1 MLRFLRIDHLAVIDA
16 VQVEFEPG
24 LNVLTGETGA
34 GKSMLVEAVG
44 LLMGG
49 RASADLIRTGETQ
62 AQVQAEFDVAD
73 LKVGTTNEAVRD
85 EAVRNEGVRNEGV
98 RSAGLPPP
106 HKATA
111 DRHSLGEGGQA
122 SQPLI
127 VRRDINAQGRSRA
140 FVNDTLVTAA
150 ALNDQ
155 TSPLVELHGQHE
167 HQTLLDP
174 QSHLHML
181 DEFAGLTAAREQV
194 GATFRAWKRLQSAF
208 EAFQMDEREKAARVD
223 LLTFQVGELDKVRL
237 RAGEDEELETTRRV
251 LSSADKL
258 QRLCTEA
265 YAALYDSD
273 EAALARLGTVWKRV
287 GELAEVDR
295 VFQPHLDA
303 RDAIKSQLEDL
314 ALTLRAYGGNIDASP
329 ARLQEVEDRLA
340 LLERLKRKYGPALA
354 DVIAKKDALSQQLDA
369 LEHADE
375 RRAGLEADARAARD
389 AFLTHARALS
399 RKRRDAARQFGDRIQ
414 GLLGELA
421 MGRTQFEVRFDAE
434 PSEAAWTESGV
445 DVAECYLS
453 TNVGEDPRPLA
464 RIASGGELSR
474 VMLAIRT
481 LAAADAPGKTLIFDE
496 IDAGIGGRVAGV
508 VGKKLR
514 GIGESFQVLCITH
527 LPQIAAAG
535 HVHFHIS
542 KSVANGRTQTQVVR
556 LSEAE
561 RVEEVARMIGGAVP
575 TDAARAAAR
584 ELLGESESEQKSKAK
599 AGRGESEGRSEADR
613 AKSKAQRARRL

>member
-1 MLRFLRIDHLAVIDA
+1 MLRFLRIEHLAVIDA

-49 RASADLIRTGETQ
+49 RASADLIRTGETH

-73 LKVGTTNEAVRD
+73 LFEAADLKVGQT
-85 EAVRNEGVRNEGV
+85 
-98 RSAGLPPP
+98 
-106 HKATA
+106 
-111 DRHSLGEGGQA
+111 
-122 SQPLI
+122 LI
-127 VRRDINAQGRSRA
+127 VRRDVNAQGRSRA
-140 FVNDTLVTAA
+140 FVNDVLVTAA
-150 ALNDQ
+150 SLSEQ

-174 QSHLHML
+174 QSHLLML
-181 DEFAGLTAAREQV
+181 DEFAGLVATREQV
-194 GATFRAWKRLQSAF
+194 ATAFRHWKQLQSEF
-208 EAFQMDEREKAARVD
+208 DAFQMDEREKAARVD
-223 LLTFQVGELDKVRL
+223 LLKFQVGELERARL

-258 QRLCTEA
+258 QRLSSEA

-273 EAALARLGTVWKRV
+273 EAALARLATVWKRV
-287 GELAEVDR
+287 AELAEVDPTFR
-295 VFQPHLDA
+295 SHLEA

-314 ALTLRAYGGNIDASP
+314 AQTLRAYGETIDASP
-329 ARLQEVEDRLA
+329 ARLQDVEDRLA
-340 LLERLKRKYGPALA
+340 LLERLKRKYGPALS
-354 DVIAKKDALSQQLDA
+354 DVVAKRDALSRQLDA
-369 LEHADE
+369 LENADA
-375 RRAGLEADARAARD
+375 RRAGLEADTLAARD
-389 AFLTHARALS
+389 AFLTRARALS
-399 RKRRDAARQFGDRIQ
+399 RKRREAAKRFGVQIQ

-421 MGRTQFEVRFDAE
+421 MGRTQFDVRFDAE
-434 PSEAAWTESGV
+434 PPESAWTETGV
-445 DVAECYLS
+445 DAAECYLS
-453 TNVGEDPRPLA
+453 ANVGEDPRPLA

-481 LAAADAPGKTLIFDE
+481 LAAASAPGKTLIFDE
-496 IDAGIGGRVAGV
+496 IDSGIGGRVASV

-514 GIGESFQVLCITH
+514 DIGESFQVLCITH

-542 KSVANGRTQTQVVR
+542 KSVANGRTQTRVVR
-556 LSEAE
+556 LNEHE
-561 RVEEVARMIGGAVP
+561 RVEELARMIGGAAP

-584 ELLGESESEQKSKAK
+584 ELVGESEVKSKAK
-599 AGRGESEGRSEADR
+599 VPLAKAKLTPRNDEIFHRNLRLPDERPRLRADGRSAG
-613 AKSKAQRARRL
+613 AGWL

>member
-1 MLRFLRIDHLAVIDA
+1 MLRFLRIEHLAVIDA

-49 RASADLIRTGETQ
+49 RASADLIRTGESQ

-73 LKVGTTNEAVRD
+73 LKVGTTIE
-85 EAVRNEGVRNEGV
+85 
-98 RSAGLPPP
+98 RSAGP
-106 HKATA
+106 
-111 DRHSLGEGGQA
+111 QA
-122 SQPLI
+122 SPTLI

-150 ALNDQ
+150 SLGEQ

-174 QSHLHML
+174 QSHLLML
-181 DEFAGLTAAREQV
+181 DAFANLQSAREPV
-194 GATFRAWKRLQSAF
+194 ASAYAEWKRLQSEF
-208 EAFQMDEREKAARVD
+208 DAFQMDEREKAARLD
-223 LLTFQVGELDKVRL
+223 LLTFQVRELENARL
-237 RAGEDEELETTRRV
+237 RAGEDEELETMRRV

-258 QRLCTEA
+258 QRLSGEA

-287 GELAEVDR
+287 AELAEVDPT
-295 VFQPHLDA
+295 FQPHLDA

-314 ALTLRAYGGNIDASP
+314 AQTLRAYADTIDASP

-340 LLERLKRKYGPALA
+340 LLERLKRKHGPALA
-354 DVIAKKDALSQQLDA
+354 DVIAKRDTLSRQLDA
-369 LEHADE
+369 LANADE
-375 RRAGLEADARAARD
+375 RRAGLESDMRTARD
-389 AFLTHARALS
+389 TFLTRARALS
-399 RKRRDAARQFGDRIQ
+399 RTRRAAATQFGSRIQ

-421 MGRTQFEVRFDAE
+421 MGRTQFEVRFEAE
-434 PSEAAWTESGV
+434 PAESAWSETGV

-453 TNVGEDPRPLA
+453 ANVGEDLRPLA

-481 LAAADAPGKTLIFDE
+481 LAAAAAPGKTLIFDE
-496 IDAGIGGRVAGV
+496 IDAGIGGRVADV

-542 KSVANGRTQTQVVR
+542 KHVANGRTQTQVVR
-556 LSEAE
+556 LDESG
-561 RVEEVARMIGGAVP
+561 RVEELARMIGGAAP

-584 ELLGESESEQKSKAK
+584 ELLGDLRPDQVAPEQRRGGESERNTKAKGAQAKAK
-599 AGRGESEGRSEADR
+599 AAPRT
-613 AKSKAQRARRL
+613 

>member
-1 MLRFLRIDHLAVIDA
+1 MLRFLRIEHLAVIDA

-49 RASADLIRTGETQ
+49 RASADLIRTGEKM
-62 AQVQAEFDVAD
+62 ASVQAEFDD
-73 LKVGTTNEAVRD
+73 
-85 EAVRNEGVRNEGV
+85 
-98 RSAGLPPP
+98 
-106 HKATA
+106 
-111 DRHSLGEGGQA
+111 
-122 SQPLI
+122 LI

-150 ALNDQ
+150 SLGEQA
-155 TSPLVELHGQHE
+155 SPLVELHGQHE

-174 QSHLHML
+174 HSHLLML
-181 DEFAGLTAAREQV
+181 DEFAGLAPAREQV
-194 GATFRAWKRLQSAF
+194 AAAYREWQRLQSEF
-208 EAFQMDEREKAARVD
+208 DAFQMDEREKAARLD
-223 LLTFQVGELDKVRL
+223 LLKFQVGELEKARL
-237 RAGEDEELETTRRV
+237 RPGEDQELDTTRRV

-258 QRLCTEA
+258 QRLSGDA

-273 EAALARLGTVWKRV
+273 EAALARLGTVWKRIA
-287 GELAEVDR
+287 ELAEVDPT
-295 VFQPHLDA
+295 FLPHLEA

-314 ALTLRAYGGNIDASP
+314 AQMLRAYGETIDASP

-340 LLERLKRKYGPALA
+340 LLERLKRKHGPALA
-354 DVIAKKDALSQQLDA
+354 DVIAKRDALSRQLEA
-369 LEHADE
+369 LENADE
-375 RRAGLEADARAARD
+375 RRAGLESETRAARD
-389 AFLTHARALS
+389 EFLGRARALS
-399 RKRRDAARQFGDRIQ
+399 RTRRDAATQFGGRIQ
-414 GLLGELA
+414 ALLGELA
-421 MGRTQFEVRFDAE
+421 MGRTRFDVRFE
-434 PSEAAWTESGV
+434 PEPAEAAWSETGI

-453 TNVGEDPRPLA
+453 ANVGEDLRPLA

-481 LAAADAPGKTLIFDE
+481 LAAAGAPGKTLIFDE
-496 IDAGIGGRVAGV
+496 IDAGIGGRVADV

-514 GIGESFQVLCITH
+514 AIGDSFQVLCITH

-542 KSVANGRTQTQVVR
+542 KRVTNGRTQTEVVR
-556 LSEAE
+556 LDEAG
-561 RVEEVARMIGGAVP
+561 RVEELARMIGGAAP

-584 ELLGESESEQKSKAK
+584 ELLGESEQKTKAK
-599 AGRGESEGRSEADR
+599 AGK
-613 AKSKAQRARRL
+613 AKAKT

>member
-1 MLRFLRIDHLAVIDA
+1 MLRFLRIEHLAVIDA

-73 LKVGTTNEAVRD
+73 LTVGTGNDRANVHRADKAVGSP
-85 EAVRNEGVRNEGV
+85 V
-98 RSAGLPPP
+98 
-106 HKATA
+106 
-111 DRHSLGEGGQA
+111 HSEDLQVG
-122 SQPLI
+122 PTLI

-174 QSHLHML
+174 QSHLHLL
-181 DEFAGLTAAREQV
+181 DEFAGLTATRQQVSDAFRE
-194 GATFRAWKRLQSAF
+194 WKRLQSEF
-208 EAFQMDEREKAARVD
+208 DAFQMDEREKAARVD
-223 LLTFQVGELDKVRL
+223 LLKFQVGELDKAKL
-237 RAGEDEELETTRRV
+237 RAGEDEELETTKRV

-287 GELAEVDR
+287 AELAEVDPA
-295 VFQPHLDA
+295 FQTHLDA

-314 ALTLRAYGGNIDASP
+314 ALTLRAYGENIDASP
-329 ARLQEVEDRLA
+329 ARLQQVEDRLA
-340 LLERLKRKYGPALA
+340 LLERLKRKYGAALA
-354 DVIAKKDALSQQLDA
+354 EMIATKDALARQLDA

-375 RRAGLEADARAARD
+375 RCAGLEADTRTAKD
-389 AFLTHARALS
+389 EFLKRARALS
-399 RKRRDAARQFGDRIQ
+399 RKRREAARQFGEKIQ

-421 MGRTQFEVRFDAE
+421 MGRTQFEVRFEYE
-434 PSEAAWTESGV
+434 PSEAAWTESGI

-453 TNVGEDPRPLA
+453 ANVGEDPRPLA

-496 IDAGIGGRVAGV
+496 IDAGIGGRVADV

-542 KSVANGRTQTQVVR
+542 KRVTNGRTHTSVVR
-556 LSEAE
+556 LNETE
-561 RVEEVARMIGGAVP
+561 RVEEVARMIGGAAP

-584 ELLGESESEQKSKAK
+584 ELLGESEQKTKAKASKAK
-599 AGRGESEGRSEADR
+599 AKTTS
-613 AKSKAQRARRL
+613 